1 MSFTINL
8 YSGQGTLEAGA
19 TNSIFYNIDW
29 SAMPPHDGGYDV
41 TFSFV
46 TAGITTSTNSIIL
59 PIINWGAMPN
69 AYVPTSTTG
78 ATASQP
84 SLSLGVIRANVIGAG
99 GQFFADMTSN
109 VPIRITGRPT
119 QNQFRL
125 RIVNANSTQSL
136 ATFNT
141 AYVMIIRFT
150 ALVPL

>member
-8 YSGQGTLEAGA
+8 FSNQGTTETGS
-19 TNSIFYNIDW
+19 TNSLNYNIDW
-29 SAMPPHDGGYDV
+29 SATPPHDGEYDV

-46 TAGITTSTNSIIL
+46 TAGITTTTNSIIL
-59 PIINWGAMPN
+59 PTVNWGAIPN

-84 SLSLGVIRANVIGAG
+84 SLILGVIRANVLGAG

-109 VPIRITGRPT
+109 VPIRITGRPR

-125 RIVNANSTQSL
+125 RLINANSVGNL
-136 ATFNT
+136 ATFN
-141 AYVMIIRFT
+141 AGYVMIIRFT
-150 ALVPL
+150 AV